1 MINMNKYY
9 IEKIIEKILDKNEIY
24 GTVNV
29 YQIGQMDYKVN
40 IIFDYE
46 EYLKMVCVSE
56 TEITDKMNIEIDFII
71 RDE

>member
-1 MINMNKYY
+1 MNKYY
-9 IEKIIEKILDKNEIY
+9 IEKLIEKILDKNEIY

-29 YQIGQMDYKVN
+29 YQIGQMNYKVN
-40 IIFDYE
+40 ITFDYE
-46 EYLKMVCVSE
+46 EYLKMVCISE

>member
-29 YQIGQMDYKVN
+29 YQIGQMNYKVN
-40 IIFDYE
+40 ITFDYE
-46 EYLKMVCVSE
+46 EYLKMVCISE

>member
-1 MINMNKYY
+1 MNKYY
-9 IEKIIEKILDKNEIY
+9 IEKIIKKILDKNEIY

-40 IIFDYE
+40 ITFDYE

>member
-9 IEKIIEKILDKNEIY
+9 IEKIIKKILDKNEIY

-40 IIFDYE
+40 ITFDYE

>member
-24 GTVNV
+24 GIVNV
-29 YQIGQMDYKVN
+29 YQIGQMNYKVN
-40 IIFDYE
+40 ITFDYE
-46 EYLKMVCVSE
+46 EYLKMVCISE

>member
-40 IIFDYE
+40 ITFDYE

>member
-1 MINMNKYY
+1 MNKYY

-40 IIFDYE
+40 ITFDYE
-46 EYLKMVCVSE
+46 EYLKMVCISE

>member
-1 MINMNKYY
+1 MNKYY

-40 IIFDYE
+40 ITFDYE

>member
-24 GTVNV
+24 ETVNV
-29 YQIGQMDYKVN
+29 YQIGQMNYKVN
-40 IIFDYE
+40 ITFDYE
-46 EYLKMVCVSE
+46 EYLKMVCISE

>member
-40 IIFDYE
+40 ITFDYE
-46 EYLKMVCVSE
+46 EYLKMVCISE